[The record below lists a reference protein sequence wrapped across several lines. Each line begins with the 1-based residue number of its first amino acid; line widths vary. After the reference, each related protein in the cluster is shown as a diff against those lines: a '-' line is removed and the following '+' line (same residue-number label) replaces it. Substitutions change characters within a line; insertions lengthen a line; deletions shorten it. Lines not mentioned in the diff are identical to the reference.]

1 MAPSATVTLLDSTVF
16 LDASGSDEQL
26 RHASRHV
33 ISSAISGGIDAHAS
47 LESVQEVFSVT
58 ARRGGDR
65 KRALAAARHVE
76 SAYKI
81 VELDRKLLSEAL
93 SLLEVHE
100 RISGRD
106 ALILASAHRIGAG
119 ALVTRDKGLG
129 SAAGDL
135 WIDPS
140 DDSDLA
146 RLLLEG

>member
-1 MAPSATVTLLDSTVF
+1 VARSTTVTLLDSTVF
-16 LDASGSDEQL
+16 LDASGSDPEMS
-26 RHASRHV
+26 HAAWH
-33 ISSAISGGIDAHAS
+33 IISGAVNGTIDAHAS

-81 VELDRKLLSEAL
+81 VELDRAILSDAL

-106 ALILASAHRIGAG
+106 ALILASAQRIGAG
-119 ALVTRDKGLG
+119 AVVTRDKGLG
-129 SAAGDL
+129 NAAGDL
-135 WIDPS
+135 WVDPS
-140 DDSDLA
+140 DKADLA
-146 RLLLEG
+146 RLLRES